1 MAQNDKILELFRKYI
16 NEELS
21 EDELQD
27 LKQYLNESPENEG
40 LFVHFLSFYKTNLQM
55 ASAKRINKD
64 NAWHQVR
71 QSMHK
76 DYKKFNYKVWF
87 AAASV
92 FVIIG
97 LSTVFYLNMPQ
108 QTKNKNQSLAELY
121 PNKALNCAM
130 LTLSNGK
137 IVALQKGN
145 GFTIRNLSGA
155 VLCYVQNG
163 CLMYKNVAEGAN
175 QYNKITVP
183 KGSEYSVTLSDGT
196 HIWLNAQSE
205 LEYPVAFSSV
215 RNVKLKG
222 EAYFE
227 VKHNDHSPFIVH
239 SGYVQVKVLGTKFN
253 VSAYNSN
260 KILVTLVKG
269 KVAVAAPSGN
279 ETLHVGDQVQISNG
293 DIMKRQVDTETYIS
307 WVDGTYEFDDV
318 PMEDIMKQLS
328 SWYNVKIVFASPDL
342 SNIRFTGAIFRNS
355 SLGYTF
361 ELIQKISNLSFQ
373 KDNGEIIVTQKG
385 ETR

>member
-1 MAQNDKILELFRKYI
+1 MAQNDKILEFFRKYI

-21 EDELQD
+21 EGELQD
-27 LKQYLNESPENEG
+27 LKKYLKESPENEE
-40 LFVHFLSFYKTNLQM
+40 LFVHFLSFYKTNLQI
-55 ASAKRINKD
+55 ASSKRINKD
-64 NAWHQVR
+64 NAWHHIR
-71 QSMHK
+71 QAIHK
-76 DYKKFNYKVWF
+76 DYMKINYKVWF

-92 FVIIG
+92 FFIVG
-97 LSTVFYLNMPQ
+97 LSALFYLSVPQ
-108 QTKNKNQSLAELY
+108 QTKNKNRSLAEFY
-121 PNKALNCAM
+121 PNKALNCAT

-137 IVALQKGN
+137 IVPLQKGN
-145 GFTIRNLSGA
+145 GVTIRNLSGA
-155 VLCYVQNG
+155 IMCYVHKG

-239 SGYVQVKVLGTKFN
+239 SGGVQVKVLGTKFN

-260 KILVTLVKG
+260 KVLVTLVKG
-269 KVAVAAPSGN
+269 KVAVTAPSGKA
-279 ETLHVGDQVQISNG
+279 TLHVGDQVQILNG
-293 DIMKRQVDTETYIS
+293 DVKKQQVDTETYTS
-307 WVDGTYEFDDV
+307 WVDGTYEFDDM
-318 PMEDIMKQLS
+318 PMEEIMKQLS
-328 SWYNVKIVFASPDL
+328 SWYNVKIVFASPEL
-342 SNIRFTGAIFRNS
+342 SKIRFTGAILRNR

-373 KDNGEIIVTQKG
+373 NDDGEIIVTEKG

>member
-1 MAQNDKILELFRKYI
+1 MAQNDKMLELFRKYI
-16 NEELS
+16 NKELS

-27 LKQYLNESPENEG
+27 LNKYLKESPENKD

-55 ASAKRINKD
+55 ASSKRINKD
-64 NAWHQVR
+64 NAWHHIR
-71 QSMHK
+71 RAIHK
-76 DYKKFNYKVWF
+76 DYMRINYKVWF

-92 FVIIG
+92 LVVIG
-97 LSTVFYLNMPQ
+97 LSAVFYMNMPQ
-108 QTKNKNQSLAELY
+108 QTKNKNQSLAQLY
-121 PNKALNCAM
+121 PNKALNCAT
-130 LTLSNGK
+130 LTLANGK
-137 IVALQKGN
+137 VVLLQRGS
-145 GFTIRNLSGA
+145 GFAIKNVSGA
-155 VLCYVQNG
+155 VLCYVQKG
-163 CLMYKNVAEGAN
+163 CLTYKNVAEGTD

-183 KGSEYSVTLSDGT
+183 KGSEYSVILSDGT

-227 VKHNDHSPFIVH
+227 VKHDDHSPFIVH
-239 SGYVQVKVLGTKFN
+239 SGDVKVKVLGTKFN

-269 KVAVAAPSGN
+269 KVAVAAPNGD
-279 ETLHVGDQVQISNG
+279 ETLHVGDQVQILNG
-293 DIMKRQVDTETYIS
+293 DIKKLKVDTETYTS

-318 PMEDIMKQLS
+318 PMDEIMKQLS
-328 SWYNVKIVFASPDL
+328 SWYNVKIMFASPDL
-342 SNIRFTGAIFRNS
+342 SKIRFTGAIFRNN